1 MDILYGPVVVNE
13 GWQKETERVSKIN
26 PWLRYLLARYK
37 NSKELQK
44 ASKSVDK
51 TDDKFAK
58 CALQLGLDLS
68 SCDLSLSSER
78 I

>member
-1 MDILYGPVVVNE
+1 M
-13 GWQKETERVSKIN
+13 
-26 PWLRYLLARYK
+26 YK
-37 NSKELQK
+37 NLKEPQK

-58 CALQLGLDLS
+58 YALQSGLDLLS
-68 SCDLSLSSER
+68 YDLSLSSER